1 MARPNA
7 NTVGSQQLTV
17 DATAGGVALTVPA
30 AAKRAL
36 MSLTTAEIRFL
47 DDTTAPTSTL
57 GLVVSINEKI
67 TYMDSNYQSSLRDF
81 RAIRTG
87 ATSGILEILYYD

>member
-1 MARPNA
+1 MPRN
-7 NTVGSQQLTV
+7 NSNSVGSQQLTV

-36 MSLTTAEIRFL
+36 MTVTTAEIRFL
-47 DDTTAPTSTL
+47 DSGTAPTSTL
-57 GLVVSINEKI
+57 GLVVPDGREIN
-67 TYMDSNYQSSLRDF
+67 YMDANYQSALTAF

-87 ATSGILEILYYD
+87 GVSGVLEVLYYD